1 MFSNIGIKARILFS
15 VTALAIL
22 VVVIG
27 CVGYANVPSTADTAR
42 WFLLFLVVLGV
53 ALSLILGAWLLA
65 AASGRLG
72 RVLVGL
78 TEGAKQVNGA
88 AEQVSA
94 AAQHL
99 AEGASE
105 QAASLEETSATLE
118 EISSMSKRN
127 SENANAANSMMR
139 DDAAPNFAKLA
150 SQISAT
156 SEYMNETLRA
166 SEETAKIIKN
176 IDEIAFQT
184 NLLALNAAVE
194 AARAGE
200 AGAGFAVVADEVRS
214 LARRAAEAA
223 KNTQD
228 LIGNTTDKVRSA
240 SSGFENMFTVMK
252 ENEVIAS
259 KVSELISEIA
269 AASAEQAQGIEQVN
283 KAVSNMEKVVQRNA
297 ANAEQSAAAAEEL
310 HAQSSS
316 MTDELQGL
324 NRVLLGAGG
333 AASASAARPSPSR
346 NGKPAARPVATKGA
360 RPETGPAPAAG
371 KRPAAPTALARK
383 APAKKEV
390 RPDQII
396 PMEEDF

>member
-1 MFSNIGIKARILFS
+1 MFSDIGIKARILFT
-15 VTALAIL
+15 VTILAIL
-22 VVVIG
+22 MVVVG
-27 CVGYANVPSTADTAR
+27 SVGYGNVPSTAETAR
-42 WFLLFLVVLGV
+42 WFLLFLIVLGV
-53 ALSLILGAWLLA
+53 ALALGLGAWLLA

-72 RVLVGL
+72 RVLASL
-78 TEGAKQVNGA
+78 TEGARQVNGA
-88 AEQVSA
+88 AAQVSA

-105 QAASLEETSATLE
+105 QAASLEQTSATLE

-139 DDAAPNFAKLA
+139 DDAAPNFARLA
-150 SQISAT
+150 SQISTT
-156 SEYMNETLRA
+156 SDYMNETLRA

-240 SSGFENMFTVMK
+240 SAGFDTMFTVMR

-269 AASAEQAQGIEQVN
+269 AASAEQALGIEQVN
-283 KAVSNMEKVVQRNA
+283 KAVANMEKVVQRNA

-310 HAQSSS
+310 HAQSGS
-316 MTDELQGL
+316 MTDELHGL
-324 NRVLLGAGG
+324 NRILLGAGG
-333 AASASAARPSPSR
+333 STGTQAARPAPPR
-346 NGKPAARPVATKGA
+346 DAKPLARPVAAKGA

-371 KRPAAPTALARK
+371 KGTADRTALARRS
-383 APAKKEV
+383 PAKKEV
-390 RPDQII
+390 RPDQVI